1 MVGGCVMCGVCV
13 GVCVYDR
20 SVSGSHLKVKE
31 FSEVYDDNTVD
42 MIGEER

>member
-1 MVGGCVMCGVCV
+1 MVGGCVMCDVCV
-13 GVCVYDR
+13 CDR

>member
-1 MVGGCVMCGVCV
+1 MCVLVCM
-13 GVCVYDR
+13 YDR

>member
-1 MVGGCVMCGVCV
+1 MCVLVDM
-13 GVCVYDR
+13 YDR